1 MSLGG
6 MTGFSRREGALGA
19 WTWAVEVRS
28 VNGRNLEVRYRGP
41 PGFDALER
49 IARDGAQARFQRGQV
64 GVSLQARRDEAAGE
78 TRINRDVLDRY
89 LAVIAPLVEARQAA
103 PPTADGLLGLRG
115 VMGAG
120 ENDEPADIRAALEA
134 AMADDIGHAL
144 DGLKAA
150 RAQEGGALASLI
162 AGFLDRIDR
171 LVAEAGGLADAQPA
185 LIRDR
190 FARRLEE
197 LVGQAVGGERILQE
211 AAVIAA
217 RADVREELDRLKA
230 HAVSARA
237 LMAQTGPVGRRLD
250 FLSQEFMRE
259 AGTLCAKAAAPALT
273 ALGLDLKAV
282 IDQLRE
288 QVQNVE

>member
-6 MTGFSRREGALGA
+6 MTGFSRREGALGG
-19 WTWAVEVRS
+19 WTWAVEARS
-28 VNGRNLEVRYRGP
+28 VNGRNLDVRFRGP

-64 GVSLQARRDEAAGE
+64 GVNLQARREESAGAA
-78 TRINRDVLDRY
+78 RINRDALERY
-89 LAVIAPLVEARQAA
+89 LAAIAPLVKSRQAA
-103 PPTADGLLGLRG
+103 APSADGLLSLRG
-115 VMGAG
+115 VVESGDA
-120 ENDEPADIRAALEA
+120 EETADVRTALEA

-150 RAQEGGALASLI
+150 RAQEGRALASVV
-162 AGFLDRIDR
+162 AGFLDRIDG
-171 LVAEAGGLADAQPA
+171 LVIEATGLAEVQPA

-197 LVGQAVGGERILQE
+197 LLGQAASEERILQE
-211 AAVIAA
+211 AAVIAT
-217 RADVREELDRLKA
+217 RADVREELDRLAA
-230 HAVSARA
+230 HAASARA
-237 LMAQTGPVGRRLD
+237 LMALSEPVGRRLD

-259 AGTLCAKAAAPALT
+259 AGTLCAKSVAPALT

>member
-6 MTGFSRREGALGA
+6 MTGFARREGALGA

-28 VNGRNLEVRYRGP
+28 VNGRNLEVRFRGP

-49 IARDGAQARFQRGQV
+49 IAREGAQARFQRGQV

-78 TRINRDVLDRY
+78 TRINRAALDHY
-89 LAVIAPLVEARQAA
+89 LAAIAPLVKSGQVA
-103 PPTADGLLGLRG
+103 PPTADGLLSLRG
-115 VMGAG
+115 VVESG
-120 ENDEPADIRAALEA
+120 EVDEPADLRAALEA

-144 DGLKAA
+144 DGLLAA
-150 RAQEGGALASLI
+150 RAQEGRALANLI

-171 LVAEAGGLADAQPA
+171 VVAEAGRLAIAQPI

-197 LVGQAVGGERILQE
+197 LLGQAASEERILQE
-211 AAVIAA
+211 AAVIAT
-217 RADVREELDRLKA
+217 RADVREELDRLNA
-230 HAVSARA
+230 HAASARA
-237 LMAQTGPVGRRLD
+237 LIADSGPVGRRLD

-259 AGTLCAKAAAPALT
+259 AGTLCAKSADPALT